1 MKKSKQHVKKGML
14 GAGLGAVGGGLV
26 GGPLGAADGAALGS
40 GIGKKSDAEPM
51 QKVLGTLAAG
61 ALGGKLLGL
70 SKKEDVS
77 LQKVLP
83 LAALA
88 VPAAASLASGMM
100 GGGKKS
106 DDKEDDEAIQ
116 KVVGK
121 LISGVGQKV
130 QGLGLQED
138 DEEKEEL
145 QKHRGKSFHS
155 HKRKSPFSSRR
166 RR

>member
-1 MKKSKQHVKKGML
+1 MKKTKKERMRAIKNPSLRNYRKLNKATFRSFTRGR
-14 GAGLGAVGGGLV
+14 VGKL
-26 GGPLGAADGAALGS
+26 LAL
-40 GIGKKSDAEPM
+40 SDDKPM

>member
-1 MKKSKQHVKKGML
+1 MVNKAKIKGSRREYQMRDWFKSL
-14 GAGLGAVGGGLV
+14 GFRAKRVIL
-26 GGPLGAADGAALGS
+26 S
-40 GIGKKSDAEPM
+40 
-51 QKVLGTLAAG
+51 G